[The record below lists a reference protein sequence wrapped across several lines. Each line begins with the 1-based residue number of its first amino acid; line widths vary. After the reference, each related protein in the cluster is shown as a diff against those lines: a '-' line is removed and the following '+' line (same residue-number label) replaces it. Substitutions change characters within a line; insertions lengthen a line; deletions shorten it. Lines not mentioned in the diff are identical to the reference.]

1 MVNSVK
7 NYIPSFIRLLI
18 CYDMFFIFSLKTAD
32 VNTIPTEKDKTGSV
46 PYSNVGPNV
55 AKTQG
60 NN

>member
-1 MVNSVK
+1 
-7 NYIPSFIRLLI
+7 
-18 CYDMFFIFSLKTAD
+18 MFFIFSLKTAD